1 MADTSTKIVGTH
13 SETKN
18 SASKTQP
25 KFNFGNLVQ
34 WQPIG
39 GDEWYHGVII
49 KAEWQEKEYSYTIY
63 HHRYF
68 LTELETQRGSTYDDA
83 YYHIV
88 TESMVKLKKE
98 TLLEYIEH
106 PVDPPRKDWPDS
118 ESEADE
124 DTSVT
129 IEPKAKPVGSKRK
142 ATGIGQAEQKKVKTL
157 KYKQD
162 DRSRKW
168 HCTPK
173 VKVLDPKKEFDK
185 YGAHCLN
192 ENYYAKAVSGKA
204 IEVIDVSDKDE
215 RLQTLSLAVDKGAI
229 TELALSG
236 TDLLVGISRDGDF
249 EATNDVKLYDLT
261 YSSNPHIIW
270 KQQEQRKWQFG
281 PVLDFGF
288 CSYQDSVAEPYIL
301 CKKKL
306 VFPNYSV
313 SFDFGELEA
322 GPEVLIA
329 PNRLRF
335 YNLKKE
341 KTYYTRSF
349 DDETPTDKE
358 QVGAYACIDKSGTY
372 AVLSRP
378 DSGRYFI
385 QDLQTERNIGHT
397 GFAPTFIAKNEDGF
411 FVVCDTGDCYQMI
424 GKKNYYS
431 THVRMKGVD
440 HMAVYD
446 YGDRVKCMKMLE
458 DGKLQTF
465 SFPEA

>member
-1 MADTSTKIVGTH
+1 MADTTTA
-13 SETKN
+13 TKN
-18 SASKTQP
+18 SASKTEP
-25 KFNFGNLVQ
+25 KFKFGELVQ

-39 GDEWYHGVII
+39 GDEWYHGVVI

-63 HHRYF
+63 HDYCF
-68 LTELETQRGSTYDDA
+68 MTKLETQRGSTYDDA

-88 TESMVKLKKE
+88 TESMVTLKKE
-98 TLLEYIEH
+98 SVSGYLEH

-142 ATGIGQAEQKKVKTL
+142 ATGEQAAQKKVKTH

-168 HCTPK
+168 HCMPK
-173 VKVLDPKKEFDK
+173 VEVLEPKKNFDK
-185 YGAHCLN
+185 YGPHCLN
-192 ENYYAKAVSGKA
+192 EKYYAKAVSEK
-204 IEVIDVSDKDE
+204 ELKVIDVSGMDE
-215 RLQTLSLAVDKGAI
+215 HLQTLSLALDKGAI
-229 TELALSG
+229 TDVALSG
-236 TDLLVGISRDGDF
+236 TDLLVGISRGGDF
-249 EATNDVKLYDLT
+249 EATHDVKLYDLT
-261 YSSNPHIIW
+261 YRNNPHIIW

-288 CSYQDSVAEPYIL
+288 CNYGDSVAKPYIL

-306 VFPNYSV
+306 VFPILSH

-329 PNRLRF
+329 PDRLRV
-335 YNLKKE
+335 YNLKKGE
-341 KTYYTRSF
+341 TYYTRSF
-349 DDETPTDKE
+349 DDKTYPPVYSDKK
-358 QVGAYACIDKSGTY
+358 QVGLGLGAYACIDKSGRY
-372 AVLSRP
+372 AVLSLP
-378 DSGRYFI
+378 YTGQYYI
-385 QDLQTERNIGHT
+385 MDLQTERNIGHI
-397 GFAPTFIAKNEDGF
+397 GFAATFIAKNEDGF
-411 FVVCDTGDCYQMI
+411 FVLCDTGDCYQMI
-424 GKKNYYS
+424 GKKDYYS
-431 THVRMKGVD
+431 THVRMKRVD

-446 YGDRVKCMKMLE
+446 LGGRVKCMKMLK